1 MSGVALV
8 VSAGVAAAAMVLGGV
23 ALVRSGRRRWPL
35 LLLLGS
41 LVWPLVNG
49 PLEGPVLWVPIPG
62 HGLTVSDLLTPIGVL
77 AAVSRLRRRISRHR
91 RAEQLSAEPATA
103 DTPAPAVPSDHRNAA
118 PGIRP

>member
-23 ALVRSGRRRWPL
+23 ASVRSGRRRWPL
-35 LLLLGS
+35 LLLPGS

-49 PLEGPVLWVPIPG
+49 LLEGPVLWVPIPG

-77 AAVSRLRRRISRHR
+77 AAVSRLRRISRHR